1 MKINYKKLLLYI
13 VITFL
18 IGSFFAIF
26 TSNNETYRSLN
37 KIIEVPGIVFPIVWS
52 ILYLLMSISAYIVSE
67 SNDRNKNKA
76 LKIYFI
82 QLIVN
87 SLWTLIFFGF
97 KLYAFGFIWILLL
110 ISLVVLMIYNFY
122 KIKSVAGYINLP
134 YILWLIFAAFLNISI
149 LILN

>member
-149 LILN
+149 VILN